1 MATQAN
7 TYFDQ
12 ALVHLEAEEY
22 HDAIDMLT
30 RAYRL
35 SLGDLAEVLLYRGV
49 AYAYIEAYDDAWD
62 DFNDAL
68 RRNPYLADAYNER
81 GNLLRLK
88 GDFENAISDFSAV
101 LHIEGHHEAA
111 YYNRALSYEELRRYE
126 EAEAD
131 FERTIEMNPALA
143 QAYEGRGRV
152 RARLRKYDDAIA
164 DLERYLRMGG
174 GREYDNHSDIQSYII
189 NLRINKFLS
198 RFLPAR
204 FLPGNGA
211 AL

>member
-12 ALVHLEAEEY
+12 ALIHLDAEEY
-22 HDAIDMLT
+22 AEAVEMLT

-35 SLGDLAEVLLYRGV
+35 SLGDLAEVLLYRGI
-49 AYAYIEAYDDAWD
+49 AYAYLQAYDDAWD

-68 RRNPYLADAYNER
+68 RRNPFLADAYNER

-88 GDFENAISDFSAV
+88 GDFENAIADFSAV
-101 LHIEGHHEAA
+101 LHIDGQHEAA
-111 YYNRALSYEELRRYE
+111 YYNRALSYEELRRYA

-131 FERTIEMNPALA
+131 FDRALAMNPQLV

-152 RARLRKYDDAIA
+152 RARLRKYDAAIA
-164 DLERYLRMGG
+164 DLEQYLQMGG
-174 GREYDNHSDIQSYII
+174 GHTYDNHSDVQSYII

-204 FLPGNGA
+204 LLPGNGA
-211 AL
+211 SA